1 MVFLNDMDNVSDIR
15 RTFLFLN
22 EIFKRP
28 YNEKTIRY
36 RDSYLYNA
44 RCFLT
49 TISTMMSYIIGYT
62 YERCKDYSDDLID
75 NVLSTF
81 SFWNTIKCN
90 KELSSIE
97 KFKQFRNCFEHANFL
112 TGYNDSVK
120 CLDGIYYV
128 SSLEDIKFHF
138 KNSLIEGEID
148 FIEFVNLYEK
158 CVDLFTKYNADNKIA
173 MYILDAD
180 TIRNP
185 YKIRSRKE
193 LERVLNGI
201 AVRDIQASYNA
212 NNTSTVV
219 TIDDRRINDFRNQ
232 LTSVRNYSWHAKDSY
247 TDPSSSMLRTIGVA
261 NFINNKE
268 SLGLNQIDIVTRRIS
283 EDEKEKIRRHF
294 IYLTNNFKRP
304 YSFSDD
310 FIHQVFTDDNVCYKA
325 KDIIISMFSELL
337 TGSYNKYSLYGF
349 QKRLLE
355 KYSMPVSE
363 EDIVSMAPGLYFT
376 SIICEANF
384 FLNYAH
390 EVNKKVGNELFKYF
404 DISLDGIDILNNSD
418 SKIVRNVDPLEDKK
432 RELERLQKEKDG
444 LPKKLD
450 WAQKQLVIL
459 NNPKNKDP
467 NKHQKLEDV
476 SNFIENYD
484 ELKRELEEKISII
497 METIRKGN
505 LETYTDSYH
514 LFRHLRNSIAHGRF
528 NVSFDQGYERND
540 LGESIIKFY
549 DVSSDDLDNPDITI
563 TMSLNRFEEL
573 IKSIGKIVT
582 KYTNQTDFES
592 LSMHIIDEK
601 LI

>member
-49 TISTMMSYIIGYT
+49 TMSTMMSYIIGYT

-120 CLDGIYYV
+120 HLDGIYYV

-148 FIEFVNLYEK
+148 FIEFVKLYEK

-193 LERVLNGI
+193 LEKVLNGI

-432 RELERLQKEKDG
+432 RELERLQKEKEG

-582 KYTNQTDFES
+582 KYTNQTDFDS

>member
-1 MVFLNDMDNVSDIR
+1 
-15 RTFLFLN
+15 
-22 EIFKRP
+22 
-28 YNEKTIRY
+28 
-36 RDSYLYNA
+36 
-44 RCFLT
+44 
-49 TISTMMSYIIGYT
+49 MS
-62 YERCKDYSDDLID
+62 K
-75 NVLSTF
+75 
-81 SFWNTIKCN
+81 KKKKN
-90 KELSSIE
+90 K
-97 KFKQFRNCFEHANFL
+97 
-112 TGYNDSVK
+112 
-120 CLDGIYYV
+120 
-128 SSLEDIKFHF
+128 
-138 KNSLIEGEID
+138 
-148 FIEFVNLYEK
+148 
-158 CVDLFTKYNADNKIA
+158 NK
-173 MYILDAD
+173 
-180 TIRNP
+180 
-185 YKIRSRKE
+185 K
-193 LERVLNGI
+193 VLNGI

-418 SKIVRNVDPLEDKK
+418 SKIVRNVDPLDEKK
-432 RELERLQKEKDG
+432 RELERLQKEKEG

-505 LETYTDSYH
+505 LGTYTDSYH

-582 KYTNQTDFES
+582 KYTNQTDFDS

>member
-1 MVFLNDMDNVSDIR
+1 
-15 RTFLFLN
+15 
-22 EIFKRP
+22 
-28 YNEKTIRY
+28 
-36 RDSYLYNA
+36 
-44 RCFLT
+44 
-49 TISTMMSYIIGYT
+49 
-62 YERCKDYSDDLID
+62 
-75 NVLSTF
+75 
-81 SFWNTIKCN
+81 
-90 KELSSIE
+90 
-97 KFKQFRNCFEHANFL
+97 
-112 TGYNDSVK
+112 
-120 CLDGIYYV
+120 
-128 SSLEDIKFHF
+128 
-138 KNSLIEGEID
+138 
-148 FIEFVNLYEK
+148 
-158 CVDLFTKYNADNKIA
+158 
-173 MYILDAD
+173 
-180 TIRNP
+180 
-185 YKIRSRKE
+185 
-193 LERVLNGI
+193 
-201 AVRDIQASYNA
+201 
-212 NNTSTVV
+212 
-219 TIDDRRINDFRNQ
+219 
-232 LTSVRNYSWHAKDSY
+232 
-247 TDPSSSMLRTIGVA
+247 MLRTIGVA

-294 IYLTNNFKRP
+294 IYLTNNFNRP

-310 FIHQVFTDDNVCYKA
+310 FIHQVFTNDNVCYKA

-505 LETYTDSYH
+505 LGTYTDSYH

-573 IKSIGKIVT
+573 IKSIGEIVT
-582 KYTNQTDFES
+582 KYTNQTDFDS

>member
-15 RTFLFLN
+15 KTFLFLN

-148 FIEFVNLYEK
+148 FIEFVKLYEK

-193 LERVLNGI
+193 LEKVLNGI

-232 LTSVRNYSWHAKDSY
+232 LTSVRNYSWHSKDSY

-384 FLNYAH
+384 FLNYAY

-418 SKIVRNVDPLEDKK
+418 SKIVRNVDPLDKKK
-432 RELERLQKEKDG
+432 RELERLQKEKEG

-505 LETYTDSYH
+505 LGTYTDSYH

-573 IKSIGKIVT
+573 IKSIGEIVT
-582 KYTNQTDFES
+582 KYTNQTDFDS